1 MPTTGVRFLNP
12 VLSNSGPRGA
22 RNAWTRVA
30 LACNRKDGTS
40 CSALTWMLARGWKEV
55 VSVS

>member
-55 VSVS
+55 VS